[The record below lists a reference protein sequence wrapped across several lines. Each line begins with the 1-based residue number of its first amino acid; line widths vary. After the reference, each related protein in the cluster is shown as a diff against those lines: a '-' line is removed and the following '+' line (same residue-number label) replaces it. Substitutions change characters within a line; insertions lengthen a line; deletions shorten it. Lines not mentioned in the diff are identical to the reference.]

1 MNLLFIRSL
10 TTRDWDRLQELSL
23 ILVIFY
29 ICVLGAI
36 LIDLWS
42 GIDRAKRENI
52 LRTSFGFR
60 QTIKKM
66 KDYFSVLM
74 LFTIA
79 DVVASIWS
87 TLPFFTAIGTI
98 GIILVEARSVY
109 ENKKEINK
117 GIKDLP
123 ETIVKI
129 LRDRKAV
136 ESFLCSLELD
146 KKENQEATKE

>member
-10 TTRDWDRLQELSL
+10 IDRDWIRLQELSL

-29 ICVLGAI
+29 ICVLGAV

-42 GIDRAKRENI
+42 GVDKAKRENV

-66 KDYFSVLM
+66 KDYLSVLM

-79 DVVASIWS
+79 DIVSSIWFS
-87 TLPFFTAIGTI
+87 LPFFSAIGTI
-98 GIILVEARSVY
+98 GIVFVEARSVY
-109 ENKKEINK
+109 ENKKDINK

-123 ETIVKI
+123 ETIAKI
-129 LRDRKAV
+129 LRNKNDMEALLY
-136 ESFLCSLELD
+136 FLEE
-146 KKENQEATKE
+146 KKQEMKYPTEI

>member
-1 MNLLFIRSL
+1 MNLLFIKSL
-10 TTRDWDRLQELSL
+10 IGRDWDRLHELSL
-23 ILVIFY
+23 VLVIFY

-36 LIDLWS
+36 LIDLWG
-42 GIDRAKRENI
+42 GIDRAKRQNI

-60 QTIKKM
+60 QTIKKV

-79 DVVASIWS
+79 DVVASIWF
-87 TLPFFTAIGTI
+87 TLPFFTAIGTV

-123 ETIVKI
+123 ETILRI
-129 LRDRKAV
+129 LKDKNAV

-146 KKENQEATKE
+146 KKEN

>member
-1 MNLLFIRSL
+1 MKLLFIPSL
-10 TTRDWDRLQELSL
+10 IGRDWDRLHDLSL
-23 ILVIFY
+23 VLVVFY

-60 QTIKKM
+60 QTIKKV

-74 LFTIA
+74 LFSIA
-79 DVVASIWS
+79 DVVASVWFS
-87 TLPFFTAIGTI
+87 LPFFSAIGTI
-98 GIILVEARSVY
+98 GIIFVEARSVY
-109 ENKKEINK
+109 ENKKDVNK

-123 ETIVKI
+123 EAIARILKNKDDVKA
-129 LRDRKAV
+129 L
-136 ESFLCSLELD
+136 LYSLEFD
-146 KKENQEATKE
+146 ERKKKQKTN